1 MRPLTRWRILTG
13 LAVWLLILLCLLAF
27 GRHRALTDRDRREDG
42 APRVIAIRCGRLVD
56 GKNNVPTP
64 DAIILIEGE
73 RITAVGRDV
82 KIPAGADVIDLSKAT
97 VLPGLIDT
105 HTHLTYHYDTQPNET
120 PDATAKYAAENAR
133 LTLEAGFTTVRNL
146 GAGGGADFALRDR
159 INRGEVSGPR
169 ILASGA
175 PLIARPLNIMASGP
189 NPNDPKERIFLYRQF
204 VRAQILLGADVIK
217 IFVTP
222 GAGGGSSLLF
232 TEDEIRAVV
241 EEAAKAHL
249 RVAAHAHSTEGIKA
263 AVRAGVTS
271 VEHASYLDDEAI
283 KMMIAHHTAMVPT
296 LYLPNHYL
304 ANKEKFGFDEARWQA
319 LNDLRHQTPG
329 NFAKALKA
337 GVWIVMGSDAVAG
350 YHGGNAKEIEWMV
363 KNGMSPARAIRATTA
378 DAARLL
384 GWEDRIGTIEV
395 GKFADLIAVTGDPL
409 QDITELQRV
418 RFVMKDGAVIKNALS
433 PFRRGLSPINPL

>member
-1 MRPLTRWRILTG
+1 MRLLTRWRTLIVG
-13 LAVWLLILLCLLAF
+13 LVVSLLILVCLLALERN
-27 GRHRALTDRDRREDG
+27 GALTDHAREPN
-42 APRVIAIRCGRLVD
+42 APRMIAIRCGLLID
-56 GKNNVPTP
+56 GKKDVPTTN
-64 DAIILIEGE
+64 AIILVEGE

-82 KIPAGADVIDLSKAT
+82 KIPPGADVIDLSKAT

-120 PDATAKYAAENAR
+120 PDITAKYAAENAR

-159 INRGEVSGPR
+159 INRGEIPGPR

-175 PLIARPLNIMASGP
+175 PLIRRSADSAGTDMNARTAAV
-189 NPNDPKERIFLYRQF
+189 RIFVRQ
-204 VRAQILLGADVIK
+204 QIAAGANVIK
-217 IFVTP
+217 IFVTA
-222 GAGGGSSLLF
+222 GAGGGPSLLF
-232 TEDEIRAVV
+232 NEEEIHAVV
-241 EEAAKAHL
+241 DEASRAHL

-263 AVRAGVTS
+263 AVRAGVAS

-283 KMMIAHHTAMVPT
+283 KLMIAGHVAMVPT

-304 ANKEKFGFDEARWQA
+304 ANKEKFGFDQARWQA
-319 LNDLRHQTPG
+319 LDDLRKQTPG
-329 NFAKALKA
+329 NFARALQA

-363 KNGMSPARAIRATTA
+363 KNGMTPAQAIRATTA

-384 GWEDRIGTIEV
+384 GWEDRIGTIEI

-409 QDITELQRV
+409 KDITELQRV
-418 RFVMKDGAVIKNALS
+418 RFVIKGGVVIKNVLS
-433 PFRRGLSPINPL
+433 PLRGGPSPANPEL

>member
-1 MRPLTRWRILTG
+1 
-13 LAVWLLILLCLLAF
+13 LAVSLLILICLLAF
-27 GRHRALTDRDRREDG
+27 GRNRALTDHDRADG
-42 APRVIAIRCGRLVD
+42 APRMIAIRCGRLID
-56 GKNNVPTP
+56 PRNIVPTTN
-64 DAIILIEGE
+64 AVILIEGE
-73 RITAVGRDV
+73 RIAAVGRDV
-82 KIPAGADVIDLSKAT
+82 KIPAEAEIVDLSKAT

-120 PDATAKYAAENAR
+120 PDITAKYAAENAR

-159 INRGEVSGPR
+159 INRGEIPGPR
-169 ILASGA
+169 IMASGA
-175 PLIARPLNIMASGP
+175 PLIARPRNIMASGP
-189 NPNDPKERIFLYRQF
+189 NPNDPRERIFLYRRF

-217 IFVTP
+217 IFVTA
-222 GAGGGSSLLF
+222 GAGGDSALLF
-232 TEDEIRAVV
+232 TEQEIRAVV
-241 EEAAKAHL
+241 DEASKAHL

-283 KMMIAHHTAMVPT
+283 KLMIAGHVAMVPT

-304 ANKEKFGFDEARWQA
+304 ANKKKFGFDEADWQA
-319 LNDLRHQTPG
+319 LDELRHQTPG
-329 NFAKALKA
+329 NFSKALKA

-363 KNGMSPARAIRATTA
+363 KNGMTPAQAIRATTA
-378 DAARLL
+378 DAASLL
-384 GWEDRIGTIEV
+384 GWEDRIGTIGI

-409 QDITELQRV
+409 KDITELQRV
-418 RFVMKDGAVIKNALS
+418 RFVMKGGAVIKNEMFQNRE
-433 PFRRGLSPINPL
+433 P

>member
-1 MRPLTRWRILTG
+1 
-13 LAVWLLILLCLLAF
+13 LAVSLLILLCLLAF
-27 GRHRALTDRDRREDG
+27 GRNGASTDHDRADG

-56 GKNNVPTP
+56 GKNNVPTTN
-64 DAIILIEGE
+64 AIILIEGE

-82 KIPAGADVIDLSKAT
+82 TIPAGADVIDLSKAT
-97 VLPGLIDT
+97 VLPGMIDT

-120 PDATAKYAAENAR
+120 PDTTARYAAENAR

-159 INRGEVSGPR
+159 INRGEVPGPR
-169 ILASGA
+169 MLASGA
-175 PLIARPLNIMASGP
+175 PLVRRSADSAGTDMNARIAAV
-189 NPNDPKERIFLYRQF
+189 RIFVRQ
-204 VRAQILLGADVIK
+204 QIDAGANVIK
-217 IFVTP
+217 IFVTA
-222 GAGGGSSLLF
+222 GAGGGPSLLF
-232 TEDEIRAVV
+232 TEEEIRAVV
-241 EEAAKAHL
+241 DEASRAHL

-283 KMMIAHHTAMVPT
+283 KMMIAGHVAMVPT

-304 ANKEKFGFDEARWQA
+304 ANKEKFGFDGARWQA
-319 LNDLRHQTPG
+319 LDDLRHQTPG
-329 NFAKALKA
+329 NFTKALKA

-363 KNGMSPARAIRATTA
+363 KNGMTPAQAIRATTA

-384 GWEDRIGTIEV
+384 GWEDRTGTIEI

-409 QDITELQRV
+409 KDITELQRV
-418 RFVMKDGAVIKNALS
+418 RFVMKGGAVIKNALS
-433 PFRRGLSPINPL
+433 RSRVGLSPANPL